1 MTYLLINYLFNPLSA
16 SQRLHL
22 HLLGRQPTGTNVIKR
37 FWSPNIQHNDTQHND
52 TQQHYTQY
60 NDTQH
65 NDTQHNDTQ
74 PNNTQNK
81 DTQQNYTQ

>member
-37 FWSPNIQHNDTQHND
+37 FWPPNIQNNDIQNNDIQHNDIQHNDTQHND
-52 TQQHYTQY
+52 I
-60 NDTQH
+60 QH
-65 NDTQHNDTQ
+65 NDTQHSDA
-74 PNNTQNK
+74 
-81 DTQQNYTQ
+81 